1 MKKNL
6 IIIGSI
12 LIVIIIGFIAFRLYA
27 VKDIKNTNWKLTGW
41 NVSSLNADVATITLN
56 FKGNNIGGNGGVNG
70 YGGGYKIGLNKK
82 IVITN
87 IISTEMASMDPDIN
101 RAESLYFSSLI
112 LVRYYEVNNDVLK
125 LFDKNN
131 NTLLIFE
138 KV

>member
-12 LIVIIIGFIAFRLYA
+12 LLVIIIGIIAFRLYT
-27 VKDIKNTNWKLTGW
+27 VKDIKNTSWELTGW

-56 FKGNNIGGNGGVNG
+56 FKGNKISGNGGVNS
-70 YGGGYKIGLNKK
+70 YGGDYKIGSNKR
-82 IVITN
+82 IILDN
-87 IISTEMASMDPDIN
+87 IFSTEMASMNPDIN
-101 RAESLYFSSLI
+101 RAESLFFASLI
-112 LVRYYEVNNDVLK
+112 LVRYYEVDNNVLK

>member
-12 LIVIIIGFIAFRLYA
+12 LLVIIIGIIAFRLYI

-41 NVSSLNADVATITLN
+41 NANSLSPDVATITLN
-56 FKGNNIGGNGGVNG
+56 FKGNIITGNGGVNG
-70 YGGGYKIGLNKK
+70 YGGDYKIGLNKRM
-82 IVITN
+82 VITN
-87 IISTEMASMDPDIN
+87 IYSNEMASTNPDIN

-112 LVRYYEVNNDVLK
+112 LVRYYEVNNNILK